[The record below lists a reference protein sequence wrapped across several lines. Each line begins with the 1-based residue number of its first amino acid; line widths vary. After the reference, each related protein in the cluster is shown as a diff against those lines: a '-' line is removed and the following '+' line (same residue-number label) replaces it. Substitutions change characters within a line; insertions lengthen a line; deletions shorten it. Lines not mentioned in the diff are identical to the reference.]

1 MIDRIIS
8 GRYLIRAQIG
18 SGGMAVVYKAT
29 DTQTG
34 SVVALKV
41 LRREYNSDLDFIRRF
56 AREAEAASK
65 MFHENIVNT
74 LDYGEDGDDR
84 YIVMEYVEGQTLK
97 EMIRRKGRIDPQQ
110 AVPMCIRILAA
121 IDHAHKNNIV
131 HRDIKPQNILVDR
144 HGQVK
149 VADFGIARSMRQD
162 TNITLHDPGVA
173 LGSVHYFSPEQAS
186 GEVVDQKSDLY
197 SVGVVLYE
205 MLTGL
210 LPFDGETAISVAL
223 KHVNEDPLSMRTIDP
238 SISKGLDEVVL
249 RALSKDLSKRYQS
262 AAEMAADLRRA
273 LKSPRGGFVR
283 YPETAEEKQARRQ
296 KMKQRSRR
304 YRNRIVLI
312 AILAVVLLSM
322 AVCITL
328 SLQSRRASN
337 YSRMPM
343 AEGVL
348 LESAR
353 TLLESNDIQCEVAYI
368 YSDDVAAG
376 TVVAQSVEAGD
387 WVPKNGTVT
396 LTVCA
401 GRSTMTVPSVLGL
414 PVDMAQQTLLQCG
427 AQDVRVEYVPASEG
441 ETGIVVE
448 QQPEPGDMERSTPLV
463 LRVSA
468 KACVVPNVV
477 NMSREAAE
485 LALLTAGLKVGA
497 VTEAHSQDGQPGTVI
512 GQSVYADTTVV
523 EGTVVDLTIVQYAQ
537 TLYYVT
543 EMIEVN
549 VPEGGAEILLAVQA
563 PSGYTTEVVM
573 DMPDSG
579 AHQLSLSSVEE
590 GAHVIDI
597 YIDGSW
603 VEQIARE
610 FR

>member
-427 AQDVRVEYVPASEG
+427 AQDVRVEYVPVPEG

-463 LRVSA
+463 IRVSA

>member
-97 EMIRRKGRIDPQQ
+97 EMIRRKGRIPAQQ

-131 HRDIKPQNILVDR
+131 HRDIKPQNILVDQ

-162 TNITLHDPGVA
+162 TNITMHDPGVA

-205 MLTGL
+205 MLTGQ

-223 KHVNEDPLSMRTIDP
+223 KHVNEDPGSMRAIEP

-249 RALSKDLSKRYQS
+249 RALSKDVSKRYQS

-273 LKSPRGGFVR
+273 LKSPKGGFVR
-283 YPETAEEKQARRQ
+283 YPETPEEKQARRQ
-296 KMKQRSRR
+296 KQRQRSRR
-304 YRNRIVLI
+304 SRNRV
-312 AILAVVLLSM
+312 ILAAVLL
-322 AVCITL
+322 AVLLLMVVFITI

-343 AEGVL
+343 AVGALVESARGL
-348 LESAR
+348 LES
-353 TLLESNDIQCEVAYI
+353 SDIQCEVAYI

-376 TVVAQSVEAGD
+376 TVVGQSVDAGE

-401 GRSTMTVPSVLGL
+401 GRSTMSVPSVLGI
-414 PVDMAQQTLLQCG
+414 PQDMACETLTQCG
-427 AQDVRVEYVPASEG
+427 AQDVQIQPVPVQEG
-441 ETGIVVE
+441 ELGVVIC
-448 QQPEPGDMERSTPLV
+448 QQPDPGDLERSTPIV
-463 LRVSA
+463 LGVSA
-468 KACVVPNVV
+468 KACIVPPVTG
-477 NMSREAAE
+477 MSREAAE
-485 LALLTAGLKVGA
+485 LALLTAGLKVGTI
-497 VTEAHSQDGQPGTVI
+497 TEAHSQDGQPGMVI
-512 GQSVYADTTVV
+512 SQSAYPDTTVV

-543 EMIEVN
+543 EMIEVE
-549 VPEGGAEILLAVQA
+549 VPEGGAQILLAVQA

-573 DMPDSG
+573 DMPESG
-579 AHQLSLSSVEE
+579 AHQLSLSSVEA
-590 GAHVIDI
+590 GSHVIDI
-597 YIDGSW
+597 YIDGAW
-603 VEQIARE
+603 IRQISRE
-610 FR
+610 FE